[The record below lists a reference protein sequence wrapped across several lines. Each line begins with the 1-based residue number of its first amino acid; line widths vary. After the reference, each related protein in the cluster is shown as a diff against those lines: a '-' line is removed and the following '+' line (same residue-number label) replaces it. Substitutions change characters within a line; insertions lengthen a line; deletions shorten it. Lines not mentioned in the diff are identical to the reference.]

1 MNWIAIFKNNKC
13 ERTQNSD
20 LHVHLFIFKELM
32 ITLDNVAKGT
42 VSGLRLNV
50 FLLQFAY
57 FKNINMCIY
66 VCVFKCTYIY
76 VL

>member
-1 MNWIAIFKNNKC
+1 
-13 ERTQNSD
+13 
-20 LHVHLFIFKELM
+20 M

-42 VSGLRLNV
+42 VSALSLNI
-50 FLLQFAY
+50 FLLQFAD

>member
-1 MNWIAIFKNNKC
+1 
-13 ERTQNSD
+13 
-20 LHVHLFIFKELM
+20 M

-42 VSGLRLNV
+42 VSALSLNV

-66 VCVFKCTYIY
+66 VHVFKYTYIY